1 MATSTMNQQK
11 HSKFVYLYDTT
22 LRDGAQRKG
31 ISFSLED
38 KLKIAALLD
47 NLRIP
52 YIEGGWPGSNPKDA
66 EFFRRLRTNPLKHS
80 RLVAFGC
87 TRRVGVNA
95 EDDLNLRALLEA
107 GTPVT
112 AIVGKASRLHVERVL
127 ETDVEEN
134 LEMIRDSIRFL
145 KNHGK
150 EVIFDAEHFFDGF
163 QLDREYALEVVCT
176 AASAGADW
184 VVLCDT
190 NGRTMPHQVTAAVE
204 SVARLVTVRL
214 GIHAHNDSELAVA
227 NSLAAVQAGALQIQG
242 TINGYGE
249 RCGNANLVSLI
260 PTLQLK
266 CGFSCVPHD
275 QLRGLTELSRTVS
288 EIANLSPDPCAA
300 YVGSYAFAH
309 KAGLHVAAVERVRES
324 YEHIDPSLV
333 GNARQVVVSELSG
346 RGNIRMSARE
356 LNVGLVGNEQAV
368 LREVK
373 ELEEKGYQFE
383 NAEGTVELL
392 IRRASPGYSSPFALE
407 GMMVMVSDRDGDLS
421 SQAVVK
427 LQVGDHEF
435 HTAAEGS
442 GPVHALDLA
451 LRKAL
456 LPSYPE
462 LSRVRLA
469 DYKVR
474 IIDSERATDAT
485 TRVFVEAA
493 SGGCRWSTVGCS
505 RNIIE
510 ASGQA
515 LADSFE
521 LFLAREMSHIKE
533 TECEGVA

>member
-1 MATSTMNQQK
+1 MNQSQSVC
-11 HSKFVYLYDTT
+11 SKFVHLYDTT

-47 NLRIP
+47 NLGVS

-66 EFFRRLRTNPLKHS
+66 ELFRRLCAKPLKRA

-87 TRRVGVNA
+87 TRKAGGKA
-95 EDDLNLRALLEA
+95 EDDANLRALLDA

-112 AIVGKASRLHVERVL
+112 AIVGKSSRLHVERVL
-127 ETDVEEN
+127 ETSLQEN
-134 LEMIRDSIRFL
+134 LDMIHDSVSFL
-145 KNHGK
+145 KSHGK
-150 EVIFDAEHFFDGF
+150 EVVFDAEHFFDGF
-163 QLDREYALEVVCT
+163 LLDAEYALRAVVT
-176 AASAGADW
+176 AAGAGADW

-190 NGRTMPHQVTAAVE
+190 NGCSLPNQVSEAV
-204 SVARLVTVRL
+204 SAVTRVTNVKL

-227 NSLAAVQAGALQIQG
+227 NSLAAVQAGASQIQG

-266 CGFSCVPHD
+266 CGYTCIAED
-275 QLRGLTELSRTVS
+275 RLCGLTELSRTVS
-288 EIANLSPDPCAA
+288 EIANLTPDACAP
-300 YVGSYAFAH
+300 YVGAYAFAH
-309 KAGLHVAAVERVRES
+309 KAGLHVAAVERVKES
-324 YEHIDPSLV
+324 YEHIEPSLV
-333 GNARQVVVSELSG
+333 GNSRQVVVSELSG
-346 RGNIRMSARE
+346 RGNIRMSAAKFQVN
-356 LNVGLVGNEQAV
+356 LPGNEQAV
-368 LREVK
+368 LHEVK
-373 ELEEKGYQFE
+373 DMEDRGYQFE

-392 IRRASPGYSSPFALE
+392 IRRAAEGYVRPFELG
-407 GMMVMVSDRDGDLS
+407 GMMVMVSDRGGDLS

-427 LQVGDHEF
+427 LRVGDREF
-435 HTAAEGS
+435 HTAADGS

-462 LSRVRLA
+462 LGRVRLA

-474 IIDSERATDAT
+474 ILDPDKATDAT
-485 TRVFVEAA
+485 TRVFVEAS
-493 SGGCRWSTVGCS
+493 SGDRRWSTVGCS

-521 LFLAREMSHIKE
+521 LFLVREMSCEEE
-533 TECEGVA
+533 TKREGVA